1 MPDELF
7 IISRNWLTPEGR
19 PSKVTKVPRCQSIR
33 TQIQNPW
40 LMCCTS
46 HCFVD
51 PALAYSAQVWM
62 DSTAPLR
69 GSRPLL
75 PLRGCPQPLPTN
87 GALAHPCCGHH
98 PTFCILFPRMQPVRS
113 LPPSCCRCSHNKDK
127 ARREAFLLSSST
139 RCDKRLSKH
148 HLMWPALQNPH
159 PSPESLW
166 PLI

>member
-1 MPDELF
+1 MANPRGKSLQSHQGPKMPKHQNTDTEAMVNVLH
-7 IISRNWLTPEGR
+7 IPLLGR
-19 PSKVTKVPRCQSIR
+19 PCPSLLSPG
-33 TQIQNPW
+33 
-40 LMCCTS
+40 LDGL
-46 HCFVD
+46 HCS
-51 PALAYSAQVWM
+51 PQRQQA
-62 DSTAPLR
+62 TP
-69 GSRPLL
+69 

-87 GALAHPCCGHH
+87 GALARPCCGHH